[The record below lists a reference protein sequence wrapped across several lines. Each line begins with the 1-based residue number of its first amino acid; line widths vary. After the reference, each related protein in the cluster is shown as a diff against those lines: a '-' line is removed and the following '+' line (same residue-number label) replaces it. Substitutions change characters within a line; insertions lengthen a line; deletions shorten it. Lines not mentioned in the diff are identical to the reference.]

1 VSKATRRRRCI
12 LAWGLAVL
20 IPAILLFSVG
30 WPWLQRVSSL
40 EMEISDAQEKL
51 TRYRRQIATL
61 PGLQAELEQVRS
73 NEDVK
78 AFYYDAATPQLAGAQ
93 MQRELQDMVK
103 QAGARLISAQILPT
117 DAEEQPPR
125 VSIRTQIQGETDALL
140 DVLYQIEHARPFL
153 FVDQLS
159 VRATARS
166 VARRNPRLR
175 GRRSSAR
182 QQPQGQL
189 TVRLDVFGYALGE
202 RR

>member
-1 VSKATRRRRCI
+1 VSQATGRRRCL

-20 IPAILLFSVG
+20 IPAILIVGVG
-30 WPWLQRVSSL
+30 WPWLNRVSSL
-40 EMEISDAQEKL
+40 DMGISNAEEQL
-51 TRYRRQIATL
+51 TRYKRLIATL
-61 PGLQAELEQVRS
+61 PGLQAELEQVLS

-103 QAGARLISAQILPT
+103 QAGARLVSAQILPS
-117 DAEEQPPR
+117 DAEKQPPK
-125 VSIRTQIQGETDALL
+125 VSIRAQIQGGTDALL

-159 VRATARS
+159 VRATARP
-166 VARRNPRLR
+166 ALRRTPRLR
-175 GRRSSAR
+175 GRRLPAR